1 MLYLNVILGDRRGR
15 GGDDRLASKWDA
27 RDSRGGYSEE
37 ADWTQMLPRCERTEK
52 ELFKS
57 GQNSGINFEKYDDIP
72 AESTG
77 EDPPSAVDT
86 FEDCE
91 LGLLELSYIFFA

>member
-1 MLYLNVILGDRRGR
+1 M
-15 GGDDRLASKWDA
+15 ASKWDS
-27 RDSRGGYSEE
+27 RDGRGYGDDQ
-37 ADWTQMLPRCERTEK
+37 DWTKMLPRCERTEK

-77 EDPPSAVDT
+77 EEPPEAVDT
-86 FEDCE
+86 FEDCD
-91 LGLLELSYIFFA
+91 LGKYYQNNFTKKNCKNFR